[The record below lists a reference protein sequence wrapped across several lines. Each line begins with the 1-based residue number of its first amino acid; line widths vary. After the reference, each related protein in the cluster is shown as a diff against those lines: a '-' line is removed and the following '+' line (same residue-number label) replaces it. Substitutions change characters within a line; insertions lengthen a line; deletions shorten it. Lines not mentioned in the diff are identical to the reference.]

1 MTKKASGLIIKHLN
15 DIQIMSTI
23 DATSIEIMNRDIEFA
38 KWLISECEGDL
49 NKEIDA
55 DEMWNKFLNFNK
67 QKKQ

>member
-1 MTKKASGLIIKHLN
+1 MKKKALSLIIKHLN

-23 DATSIEIMNRDIEFA
+23 DATAIEIMNRDIDFA

-49 NKEIDA
+49 NQEIDV
-55 DEMWNKFLNFNK
+55 DEMWDKFLNLNK